1 LAVSHIKRLVFVAL
15 WLLIAVVF
23 LDSRLQARNADLV
36 IRQPSRAK
44 ERASFPHD
52 KARHKTLDCSKCHS
66 VTTAE
71 PDVKSFPGHVSCA
84 GCHNL
89 ALEALSKPVLFCGIC
104 HEGRPSSRSRP
115 ALFDFPKTQVQTDF
129 GSDFSHPSHLKA
141 MPAQLLNPSGA
152 QTSSLQT
159 PRCTDC
165 HQRTQPARA
174 GSPEMAIETG
184 HRNCFK
190 CHGERPVK
198 PPSMN
203 QCAECHQLGG
213 PHSPQMFGSVKAFKH
228 EDHEFEIRPRKK
240 TEYPLTKAPDYL
252 CSECH
257 SSVVA
262 AESLDRI
269 KLPDERYCSE
279 CHNNRLGLPEPLAQ
293 DVLDSLKRR

>member
-1 LAVSHIKRLVFVAL
+1 MTVSGIKRIVFVVL

-23 LDSRLQARNADLV
+23 FDSRLQARNADVL
-36 IRQPSRAK
+36 IPQPSQAK

-52 KARHKTLDCSKCHS
+52 KDRHKTLDCSKCHS

-71 PDVKSFPGHVSCA
+71 PDVKDFPGHASCT

-89 ALEALSKPVLFCGIC
+89 ALEAMTKPLLFCGIC

-115 ALFDFPKTQVQTDF
+115 ALFDFPKPQVQTDF
-129 GSDFSHPSHLKA
+129 GSDFSHPSHLKP
-141 MPAQLLNPSGA
+141 MPGQALNPGTQA
-152 QTSSLQT
+152 SSLQT

-165 HQRTQPARA
+165 HQRTQPVRA
-174 GSPEMAIETG
+174 GSPEMTIETG
-184 HRNCFK
+184 HRSCFK
-190 CHGERPVK
+190 CHGEQPVK

-203 QCAECHQLGG
+203 QCAECHQIGG
-213 PHSPQMFGSVKAFKH
+213 PRSPDMFGLVKAFKH

-240 TEYPLTKAPDYL
+240 KEYPLTKAPDYL

-262 AESLDRI
+262 ADALDRI

-293 DVLDSLKRR
+293 EVLDSLKKR